1 MDKVEALAQQ
11 LQDASDAYYNT
22 GTPVMSDADFDS
34 LVEQLRK
41 LAPDHSFLKTV
52 GAVTVGAWPKMKHK
66 HAMGSQDKVKT
77 KEEFLKWAE
86 GKGKLVITD
95 KLDGS
100 TIALYYKSGQL
111 MDAVTRGD
119 GLEGENIT
127 PNVLRMLNVKDNI
140 PDFSGTLRG
149 EMVISLSNFEK
160 YFKPLGYKNPR
171 NAANGVARDK
181 SNSELI
187 KYIKVIYFDVIHQD
201 MVSETAKEGFIADQ
215 NLEYV
220 FQAGPCLA
228 GNAWSY
234 FEERA
239 TKRANLDY
247 EIDGMVAKIQ
257 NLEEQHALGDL
268 NNRPRGQIAI
278 KFTAQAKETVIKD
291 IQWQVGKNG
300 RISPVAIVVPVDIG
314 GVTIT
319 RVTLNNR
326 DYIKTLGVSVGA
338 TVIVTRNND
347 VIPGITS
354 VSHPGTGETNEP
366 TKCPTCSEILEVEG
380 AYLLCVQTDCQGK
393 TVGGLVTWFR
403 ATKILGVGPAVLRE
417 LIDMGVDDPVKLYG
431 ATQEDFAKAC
441 KSDKNGQ
448 KLYQQIKASRE
459 VTLSTL
465 LYGLNLPHL
474 GEINCRR
481 VEKYFGSLD
490 KLLDAPLGEYE
501 AMPGVKTTAK
511 TIHEA
516 IQQKAPLIRRL
527 VGEGFLEIKTLNAQ
541 GPLAGK
547 SFCITGELSEPRDT
561 VQEWIRSNG
570 GEIKT
575 GVSKNL
581 EYLVTNDTTSGSS
594 KNKKAAALGVKVIDE
609 ATLRAMAK

>member
-1 MDKVEALAQQ
+1 MENVEKLAQQ
-11 LQDASDAYYNT
+11 LQEASDAYYNS
-22 GTPVMSDADFDS
+22 GTPVISDAEFDS

-41 LAPDHSFLKTV
+41 LAPDHPFLKAV
-52 GAVTVGAWPKMKHK
+52 GAVTVGAWPKFKHK
-66 HAMGSQDKVKT
+66 YAMGSQDKVKT

-127 PNVLRMLNVKDNI
+127 PNVLKMRNVKDGI
-140 PDFSGTLRG
+140 SGFSGALRG
-149 EMVISLSNFEK
+149 EMVISSENFEK

-187 KYIKVIYFDVIHQD
+187 KYIQVVYFDVIASD
-201 MVSETAKEGFIADQ
+201 MTSETAKEAFIADQ
-215 NLEYV
+215 NLYYV
-220 FQAGPCLA
+220 FSAGPF
-228 GNAWSY
+228 NAEKAWEV
-234 FEERA
+234 FE
-239 TKRANLDY
+239 KRAIERPTLAH
-247 EIDGMVAKIQ
+247 EIDGMVVKVN
-257 NLEEQHALGDL
+257 NLEEQQALGDL

-278 KFTAQAKETVIKD
+278 KFTAQAKETVVQD
-291 IQWQVGKNG
+291 IQWQVGRNG

-338 TVIVTRNND
+338 TVVVTRNND

-354 VSHPGTGETNEP
+354 VTHPGVGETNEP
-366 TKCPTCSEILEVEG
+366 EKCPTCGEVLEVEG

-417 LIDMGVDDPVKLYG
+417 LIDMGIDDPVKLYE

-448 KLYQQIKASRE
+448 KLHQQIVASRE
-459 VTLSTL
+459 MTLSTL

-481 VEKYFGSLD
+481 VEKHFGSLS
-490 KLLDAPLGEYE
+490 KLLESHLSDFE

-511 TIHEA
+511 TIFEA
-516 IQQKAPLIRRL
+516 VVQKAPLIQKL
-527 VGEGFLEIKTLNAQ
+527 TKFVEIKTLNAQ

-547 SFCITGELSEPRDT
+547 SFCITGELSEPRDA
-561 VQEWIRSNG
+561 VQEWIRSLG

-581 EYLVTNDTTSGSS
+581 DFLVTNDANSGSS
-594 KNKKAAALGVKVIDE
+594 KNKKAAAMGVKVVDE
-609 ATLRAMAK
+609 AALRAMGAAK